1 MDSQKIKAV
10 IIVFVAAIAAL
21 YLGVAAATEQVA
33 AIAWIAAGLGLVFIL
48 ALGKHVWILIPI
60 GTAFNGGFSFIP
72 GAPALWML
80 AVPLTA
86 TIFLARLCLRRGREF
101 TWRWSLMDLCVAI
114 HAILLAQSYIRNPVG
129 FASIG
134 LSAEMVGGRAYFV
147 HGFCIAGYILLS
159 MVRTNLDMV
168 KKVVICMIFASLLDG
183 FAVLIGA
190 FVPAVAA
197 VGLKFYS
204 GFSFDSSMATTGA
217 DANNR
222 VVEGKY
228 VGEDLAKAAF
238 SLYRPMSTFNP
249 VNLLPFCMISFGI
262 VAVLISGFRSVMGL
276 MAIYFVVGSL
286 LRRRLSDVIIGFVL
300 SILAICLLMFTGT
313 EHLPRGAQRVLSALP
328 IPGLVS
334 DEMKASGED
343 STEWRVEMWMLALT
357 TDRYIHNKMFGD
369 GFGSR
374 RDEMEAAIDA
384 AYGDRRRL
392 QGVDAQEMMMRRGSY
407 HGFHVQ
413 TIRMVGYV
421 GLFLT
426 LVILG
431 VFYRN
436 AWKHIQYFR
445 NHKDWGYVLYIGL
458 PFLIFPFYAMLIF
471 GDFSYAYPKYI
482 LMAGVLKMLWT
493 IRADEAAATVAVTA
507 AAEAPRRDRGLAK
520 HPGRFIPRPR
530 TLGNPG
536 A

>member
-1 MDSQKIKAV
+1 MDSSKIKA
-10 IIVFVAAIAAL
+10 ILLAIVAAFAAV
-21 YLGVAAATEQVA
+21 YLGVTAATAQTE
-33 AIAWIAAGLGLVFIL
+33 AIFWVVSALFLIFLL
-48 ALGKHVWILIPI
+48 ALGKHVWVLIPI
-60 GTAFNGGFSFIP
+60 GTAFNGGINFIP
-72 GAPALWML
+72 GAPALWMV

-86 TIFLARLCLRRGREF
+86 AIFLLRISLRRGSEF
-101 TWRWSLMDLCVAI
+101 TWRWSLMDLCVTV
-114 HAILLAQSYIRNPVG
+114 HTILLAQSYIRNPVG

-134 LSAEMVGGRAYFV
+134 LSSEMIGGRAYFV
-147 HGFCIAGYILLS
+147 HGFCIVGYVLLS
-159 MVRTNLDMV
+159 MVRTNLDVV
-168 KKVVICMIFASLLDG
+168 KKVVLCMIFASLLDG
-183 FAVLIGA
+183 FAILMGA
-190 FVPAVAA
+190 FVPAIAS

-217 DANNR
+217 DANSR
-222 VVEGKY
+222 VVEGKFI
-228 VGEDLAKAAF
+228 GEDLAKAAF
-238 SLYRPMSTFNP
+238 SLYRPIATFNP
-249 VNLLPFCMISFGI
+249 LNFLPFCMITLGI
-262 VAVLISGFRSVMGL
+262 SAVLISGFRSVMGL

-286 LRRRLSDVIIGFVL
+286 LRRKLSDVVIGLVL
-300 SILAICLLMFTGT
+300 GVLAICLLMFIGT

-343 STEWRVEMWMLALT
+343 STEWRVEMWVLALT

-374 RDEMEAAIDA
+374 RDEMEASLDA
-384 AYGDRRRL
+384 AFGDKRRMV
-392 QGVDAQEMMMRRGSY
+392 GFDAQDMMMRRGSY

-436 AWKHIQYFR
+436 ALKHIQYFKNR
-445 NHKDWGYVLYIGL
+445 KEWGYILYLGL
-458 PFLIFPFYAMLIF
+458 PFLIYPFYAMLIF
-471 GDFSYAYPKYI
+471 GDFNYAYPKYI

-493 IRADEAAATVAVTA
+493 IRAEESAAAAMVATTSKG
-507 AAEAPRRDRGLAK
+507 PSKGSRLAV
-520 HPGRFIPRPR
+520 HPEP
-530 TLGNPG
+530 
-536 A
+536 